1 MARNPD
7 PSPAQT
13 ARENRL
19 RLAKEEG
26 ARAMEEAQKQ
36 ALAVRKNMDRL
47 RELRLAK
54 EAEAAR
60 ELIANGPPPKAKSKK
75 PSKAKEKAI

>member
-1 MARNPD
+1 MARNSD

-26 ARAMEEAQKQ
+26 ARAMEEAQRQ

-54 EAEAAR
+54 EADAIQQE
-60 ELIANGPPPKAKSKK
+60 IATGIPPKAKPKTKK
-75 PSKAKEKAI
+75 RPK

>member
-1 MARNPD
+1 MARNSD
-7 PSPAQT
+7 NPSPAQT

-26 ARAMEEAQKQ
+26 TRAMEESQRQ

-54 EAEAAR
+54 EAETIR
-60 ELIANGPPPKAKSKK
+60 EQIATGVSPKAKTKTKTKKQSK
-75 PSKAKEKAI
+75 

>member
-1 MARNPD
+1 MARNSD

-54 EAEAAR
+54 EADAIR
-60 ELIANGPPPKAKSKK
+60 QQIATGIPPKAKSKT
-75 PSKAKEKAI
+75 KAKKQPT

>member
-1 MARNPD
+1 MARNSD

-36 ALAVRKNMDRL
+36 SLAVRKNMDRL

-54 EAEAAR
+54 EADA
-60 ELIANGPPPKAKSKK
+60 IATGTPPKAKSKT
-75 PSKAKEKAI
+75 KAKKQPT

>member
-1 MARNPD
+1 MARNSD
-7 PSPAQT
+7 PLPAQT

-26 ARAMEEAQKQ
+26 VRAMEEAQKQ

>member
-1 MARNPD
+1 MARNSD

-36 ALAVRKNMDRL
+36 SLAVRKNMDRL

-54 EAEAAR
+54 EADA
-60 ELIANGPPPKAKSKK
+60 IATGIPLKAKPKT
-75 PSKAKEKAI
+75 KAKKQSK

>member
-1 MARNPD
+1 MGRNPD
-7 PSPAQT
+7 PSPAQA

-26 ARAMEEAQKQ
+26 ARAMEEAQRQ

-54 EAEAAR
+54 EAEATR
-60 ELIANGPPPKAKSKK
+60 EQIATGAPPKAKK
-75 PSKAKEKAI
+75 KAKKQSK

>member
-1 MARNPD
+1 MARNSD

-26 ARAMEEAQKQ
+26 ARAMEESQRQ

-54 EAEAAR
+54 EADAIR
-60 ELIANGPPPKAKSKK
+60 QQIATGIPPKAK
-75 PSKAKEKAI
+75 PKAKKNPK

>member
-1 MARNPD
+1 MARNSD

-26 ARAMEEAQKQ
+26 ARAMEESQRQ

-54 EAEAAR
+54 EADAIR
-60 ELIANGPPPKAKSKK
+60 QQIATGIPPKAKPKT
-75 PSKAKEKAI
+75 KAKKQSK

>member
-1 MARNPD
+1 MARNSD

-26 ARAMEEAQKQ
+26 ARAMEESQRQ

-54 EAEAAR
+54 EADAVQQQ
-60 ELIANGPPPKAKSKK
+60 IATGTSPKAK
-75 PSKAKEKAI
+75 PKAKAKKQSK

>member
-1 MARNPD
+1 MARNSD

-26 ARAMEEAQKQ
+26 ARAMEESQRQ

-54 EAEAAR
+54 EADAIR
-60 ELIANGPPPKAKSKK
+60 QQIATGIPPKANPKT
-75 PSKAKEKAI
+75 KAKKQSK

>member
-7 PSPAQT
+7 PSPAQA

-26 ARAMEEAQKQ
+26 ARAMEDAQRQ

-54 EAEAAR
+54 EAEAVR
-60 ELIANGPPPKAKSKK
+60 EQIATGA
-75 PSKAKEKAI
+75 PSKAKTKKRSK

>member
-1 MARNPD
+1 MARNSD

-26 ARAMEEAQKQ
+26 VRAMEESQRQ

-54 EAEAAR
+54 EADAIR
-60 ELIANGPPPKAKSKK
+60 QQIATGIPPKAK
-75 PSKAKEKAI
+75 PKAKKNPK